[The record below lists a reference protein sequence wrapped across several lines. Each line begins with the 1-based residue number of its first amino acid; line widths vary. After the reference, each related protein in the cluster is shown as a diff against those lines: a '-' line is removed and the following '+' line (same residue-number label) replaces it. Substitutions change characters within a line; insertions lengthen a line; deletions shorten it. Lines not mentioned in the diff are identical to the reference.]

1 MFFDVYNIVINSNL
15 QTSKM
20 ILKNKSKSVENR
32 VSFCLLQMNY
42 LCTYGKR

>member
-20 ILKNKSKSVENR
+20 ILKNKGKSVENR

-42 LCTYGKR
+42 LCT

>member
-20 ILKNKSKSVENR
+20 ILKNKGKSVENR

-42 LCTYGKR
+42 LCNYGKR